1 MRSNGYL
8 GTSGQKSDIAIRFG
22 DADVL

>member
-8 GTSGQKSDIAIRFG
+8 EVFGQKSDFAIRFG
-22 DADVL
+22 DPDFL